1 MGDISVHNDAG
12 LNDGENTVTSYNG
25 QVTRISEVLN
35 NLEDTIDSVESNTE
49 AIQELRELI
58 NNGVIAKTAA
68 EWASQN
74 PALQQGILGYDI
86 TNKRLKIGDG
96 FNDWNDLKFIEE
108 PGLGEIRLEYGD
120 YESFR
125 TNIELTIN

>member
-1 MGDISVHNDAG
+1 MGDISIQNSSNSDDDGSSVQPAGNLIGKSIDLFVLKATYEAG
-12 LNDGENTVTSYNG
+12 L
-25 QVTRISEVLN
+25 
-35 NLEDTIDSVESNTE
+35 
-49 AIQELRELI
+49 AELRELV
-58 NNGVIAKTAA
+58 NAGVVAKTAA

-108 PGLGEIRLEYGD
+108 PGLDEIRFEYGN